1 MRQFFAAILA
11 HMCEFTITSFCGLV
25 LVRSILADF
34 VSIGRTPWLADSRL
48 SFVAITVAGALIM
61 GALVALLF
69 ERFKGDTSKAASAP
83 FED

>member
-1 MRQFFAAILA
+1 MRQFFAAILT
-11 HMCEFTITSFCGLV
+11 HMYEFMWAGFCGLV
-25 LVRSILADF
+25 LVRSILADL
-34 VSIGRTPWLADSRL
+34 VSSGRTPWLADSRL

-69 ERFKGDTSKAASAP
+69 ERFKGDASKAASAP